1 VVTTLDVAGS
11 NAVHRF
17 VLEPAR
23 ADAGATLLIDAPT
36 GGTSTRGDVADAV
49 RRAAAALLERDLR
62 PEQRILL
69 VLADTPTFAAFFWG
83 AMWIGAVPVPVST
96 MLTEADYRFLLED
109 SRAVGWRSRGGRDLP
124 EVRARRR

>member
-83 AMWIGAVPVPVST
+83 AMWIGAVPRGLARRRLGRLCTPP
-96 MLTEADYRFLLED
+96 LHGR
-109 SRAVGWRSRGGRDLP
+109 RSRGGRDLP